1 MSVKYDKPYPGDWY
15 PKGPGPG
22 KETLPDAENVSMA
35 TLRGE
40 RGSNQPMNGNRA
52 GMRKGA
58 VDRRPGTV
66 DVSRTTLLGERGG
79 NAAHPGNRKKSY

>member
-1 MSVKYDKPYPGDWY
+1 MSVKWDKPYPGTWY
-15 PKGPGPG
+15 PKGAKPG

-40 RGSNQPMNGNRA
+40 RGSNVAHPGNKA
-52 GMRKGA
+52 GTRKNSLA
-58 VDRRPGTV
+58 QRPGQV
-66 DVSRTTLLGERGG
+66 NVSRETLVGERGG